1 MYKLLCLLS
10 EHFSIWNVFYSSPMV
25 IFWKWRHSLVIHI
38 IKCTLSL
45 FFVELVS
52 VGSDHPFNFIVFFLR
67 WLCWHVLWWQGI
79 HVSDCAAG
87 SQSLS
92 PSQTW
97 PLSLRLRLPAWPMCF
112 HDPPGTSYLPWSL
125 PSKSLIL
132 LTMAS
137 RSWMSWHFHLWGT
150 HLFCGYFAFAF
161 SNFNHVWFLSFLI
174 SMEGEVVLSLPFT
187 RWSCDFKESPHIKIP
202 FLCNIILIEM
212 LILWKENDG

>member
-1 MYKLLCLLS
+1 MLIVWTLLNLKCFLFITNGYILKMTSQPSDTHYQMYPFLILCGARFRWEWPSFQLYCF
-10 EHFSIWNVFYSSPMV
+10 FSYGDSF
-25 IFWKWRHSLVIHI
+25 
-38 IKCTLSL
+38 
-45 FFVELVS
+45 
-52 VGSDHPFNFIVFFLR
+52 
-67 WLCWHVLWWQGI
+67 CWHVLWWQGI

>member
-1 MYKLLCLLS
+1 MLIVWTLLNLKCFLFITNGYILKMTSQPSDTHYQMYPFLILCGARFRWEWPSFKLYCF
-10 EHFSIWNVFYSSPMV
+10 FSYGDSF
-25 IFWKWRHSLVIHI
+25 
-38 IKCTLSL
+38 
-45 FFVELVS
+45 
-52 VGSDHPFNFIVFFLR
+52 
-67 WLCWHVLWWQGI
+67 CWHVLWWQGI

-150 HLFCGYFAFAF
+150 HLFCGYFGFAF